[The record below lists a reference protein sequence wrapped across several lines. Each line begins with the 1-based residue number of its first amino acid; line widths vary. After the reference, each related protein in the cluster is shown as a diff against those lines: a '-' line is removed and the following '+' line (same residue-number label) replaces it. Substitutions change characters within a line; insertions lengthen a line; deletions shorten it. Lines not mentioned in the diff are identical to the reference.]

1 MSFQL
6 RHELPREQGSV
17 EEPDFARWRDADDA
31 TAATFHR
38 IPGGF
43 LVRFIDRAD
52 FVISLADKVVTCLP
66 TPDISER
73 AACDLYLNQ
82 VVPMLRGYEGD
93 LIIHASAVAIGG
105 RAAAFVARSGRGK
118 STLAAAFARAG
129 MPFLSDDGVSL
140 TPGEGGYLADPNRPS
155 FRLWMD
161 SEAEVVLG
169 QAAPAEQDGEKS
181 LVDAGE
187 TLPFQSEPLPLGA
200 LYFLGPGDSAQP
212 VISPMPRRQ
221 ALAELLNH
229 SFFLD
234 ADDRERMK
242 RHFEALTRLAE
253 TVPSFALDYPRRYDR
268 LPSVVRAVSSHLSN

>member
-1 MSFQL
+1 
-6 RHELPREQGSV
+6 
-17 EEPDFARWRDADDA
+17 
-31 TAATFHR
+31 
-38 IPGGF
+38 
-43 LVRFIDRAD
+43 
-52 FVISLADKVVTCLP
+52 
-66 TPDISER
+66 
-73 AACDLYLNQ
+73 
-82 VVPMLRGYEGD
+82 
-93 LIIHASAVAIGG
+93 
-105 RAAAFVARSGRGK
+105 
-118 STLAAAFARAG
+118 
-129 MPFLSDDGVSL
+129 
-140 TPGEGGYLADPNRPS
+140 
-155 FRLWMD
+155 MD

-200 LYFLGPGDSAQP
+200 LYFLGQGDSAQP

-242 RHFEALTRLAE
+242 RHFEALTRVAE

-268 LPSVVRAVSSHLSN
+268 LPSVVRAVSSHMSN